1 MLFAHSDRPCVNS
14 TPIFSRQQCWIQ
26 HILPSWEKRRS
37 RKLLFTCYILTSSDC
52 CSTIHSLNCTSVFIH
67 FCSLRLLSFS
77 ILKFLHDFNT
87 SFHLLWTIYLK
98 LINILKALSFCGNF
112 DLYLLPVYTTKPLSW
127 TKLYNVYLKLLQ
139 TPLLFGAS
147 LRTLSI
153 MQIIITHLPA
163 TSWGNELFWS
173 LQNQINLC
181 MFHFPVLNNI
191 GWTSWKMWYYEGWQK
206 PIKIQI
212 IAVKQCLEFN

>member
-52 CSTIHSLNCTSVFIH
+52 CSTIHSLHCTSVFIH

-77 ILKFLHDFNT
+77 ILESLHDFNT

-112 DLYLLPVYTTKPLSW
+112 DLYLLPVYSTKPNHYHEQNCVMS
-127 TKLYNVYLKLLQ
+127 TSYCPMPKKAFFSDQ
-139 TPLLFGAS
+139 F
-147 LRTLSI
+147 SI
-153 MQIIITHLPA
+153 P
-163 TSWGNELFWS
+163 W
-173 LQNQINLC
+173 
-181 MFHFPVLNNI
+181 
-191 GWTSWKMWYYEGWQK
+191 
-206 PIKIQI
+206 
-212 IAVKQCLEFN
+212 